1 MKKYIYIGIAVLIL
15 LGIVGV
21 QRARIRTLRQD
32 RDVYR
37 QNTAVLLDSVE
48 RYRTRE
54 GLNAVTVRNLELKL
68 SEFKQYRADDAALI
82 GTLRTKVRDLERVT
96 TAQTSTIYQLRATAR
111 DTVVIRADGAVS
123 DTLTC
128 VEYKDPW
135 IDFEGCI
142 DGENRFTGRI
152 ESRDSLVY
160 VEHVERARFLGF
172 LWKTRRIKERRQEI
186 VSRNPHTT
194 IQSAEFITIRK

>member
-1 MKKYIYIGIAVLIL
+1 MKKYIYIGIAVLLL
-15 LGIVGV
+15 LGIIGV
-21 QRARIRTLRQD
+21 QQARIRTLRQD

-37 QNTAVLLDSVE
+37 QNMTVLLDSVE
-48 RYRTRE
+48 RYQTRE
-54 GLNAVTVRNLELKL
+54 GLNAATVRGLELKL
-68 SEFKQYRADDAALI
+68 SEFKKYRADDAALI
-82 GTLRTKVRDLERVT
+82 GTLRTRMKDLERVT
-96 TAQTSTIYQLRATAR
+96 TAQTATIYELSTVAR
-111 DTVVIRADGAVS
+111 DSVVIREEYADT

-128 VEYKDPW
+128 VEYRDPW

-160 VEHVERARFLGF
+160 VEHVEYKRFLGF
-172 LWKTRRIKERRQEI
+172 LWRTKRVKERRQEI

-194 IQSAEFITIRK
+194 IQSAEFITIRD